1 MTNQLL
7 PKNLQHKIL
16 SKVGFLMGNLSSQIT
31 LIIEENTGFTPNQVF
46 EASNIYLGSIV
57 YPSVQR
63 VKISKAEK
71 EKKFSVT
78 ISKDEKIIDTFEGVE
93 LIWELKIVE
102 TQKANCDDGYF
113 SSEKVEQKWFELSF
127 LKNHKEMV
135 LDIYLPFV
143 VEKSKAIKE
152 ENKVITLSPLGSYGT
167 GKSSLI
173 AAIANYLKFDIY
185 DMELSSLRSNSDFRR
200 LLVSTTNRSIL
211 VIEDIDCTIELENRD
226 GGAHQSESQVTLSGL
241 LNFID
246 GLWSSCGDERIIV
259 FTTNFKERLDPALL
273 RPGRMDMHHIHMS
286 YCTPTGFKILASN
299 YLGLKNHS
307 KFREIEELITELNVT
322 PAEIAEELM
331 ISDEA
336 DIALDGLIKFL
347 YKKKQLVQNAVDEKE
362 DEIEEINKQVETKE
376 IKKRKGNSRRG
387 GRTRRK
393 IF

>member
-1 MTNQLL
+1 MFSLSKMPSTTSVLSAYTTLTASAVLVRTLVSEVQNMTNQLL
-7 PKNLQHKIL
+7 PKNLQEKIL
-16 SKVGFLMGNLSSQIT
+16 SKVGILMGNLSSQMT
-31 LIIEENTGFTPNQVF
+31 LIIEENTGFTPNEVF
-46 EASNIYLGSIV
+46 EASNIYLGTIV

-135 LDIYLPFV
+135 LDTYLPFV
-143 VEKSKAIKE
+143 LEKSKAIKE
-152 ENKVITLSPLGSYGT
+152 ENKVITLSPLGSYGESVNLHHPSTFDTLAMDPELKQKLMDDLNRFLMRRDYYRRVGKAWKRGYLLYGPPGT

-200 LLVSTTNRSIL
+200 LLVSATNRSIL

-226 GGAHQSESQVTLSGL
+226 GGAHQSESQVP
-241 LNFID
+241 
-246 GLWSSCGDERIIV
+246 
-259 FTTNFKERLDPALL
+259 K
-273 RPGRMDMHHIHMS
+273 
-286 YCTPTGFKILASN
+286 
-299 YLGLKNHS
+299 
-307 KFREIEELITELNVT
+307 
-322 PAEIAEELM
+322 
-331 ISDEA
+331 
-336 DIALDGLIKFL
+336 
-347 YKKKQLVQNAVDEKE
+347 
-362 DEIEEINKQVETKE
+362 
-376 IKKRKGNSRRG
+376 
-387 GRTRRK
+387 
-393 IF
+393 